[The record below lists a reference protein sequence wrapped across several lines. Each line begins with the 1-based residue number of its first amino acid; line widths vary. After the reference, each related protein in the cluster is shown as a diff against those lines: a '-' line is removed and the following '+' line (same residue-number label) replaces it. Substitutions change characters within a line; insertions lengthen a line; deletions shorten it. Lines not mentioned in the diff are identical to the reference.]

1 MKYKMIIKINGKEW
15 NKKGYYRWSDI
26 GMYIISF
33 AVIAVGIG
41 IGIFAFYS
49 QTIDIRQQEA
59 DIIYDKLINSIVK
72 DNRLNSIVLDENF
85 NIYKESNLNKQIIND
100 GNFYFKIE
108 FFKGEEL
115 VKVIEDGNRDFN
127 VNCFLKG
134 DKFPKCRNEEFN
146 TDYGGLNYKIKIL
159 TASNQFGKGL

>member
-1 MKYKMIIKINGKEW
+1 M

-59 DIIYDKLINSIVK
+59 DIIYDKLISSVIK
-72 DNRLNSIVLDENF
+72 DNKLNSIVLNETF
-85 NIYKESNLNKQIIND
+85 NTYKESNLNKRIINN

-115 VKVIEDGNRDFN
+115 VNVIEDGNRDFK

-134 DKFPKCRNEEFN
+134 EKFPKCRYGEFSA
-146 TDYGGLNYKIKIL
+146 DYGGLDYKIKIL
-159 TASNQFGKGL
+159 TASNQLGGKI